1 MAVVVDQQANQNS
14 PIAVDV
20 AWVFDEE
27 RLKELLGTSAKEWF
41 VKKDQLKRDYPDS
54 PGFEVWEW
62 EWIPGQ
68 KIPTQHLPLRAN
80 AIAGV
85 VFARYHT
92 SGEHR
97 ARIRANH
104 DFALQ
109 LRKDGFAVGHE

>member
-1 MAVVVDQQANQNS
+1 MAVVVDQQANRNS

-20 AWVFDEE
+20 AWVYDEN
-27 RLKELLGTSAKEWF
+27 RLKELLRTPAKDWF
-41 VKKDQLKRDYPDS
+41 GKKEQLQRDYPDR

-85 VFARYHT
+85 VFAQYHT

-109 LRKDGFAVGHE
+109 LGKDSFVIDYK